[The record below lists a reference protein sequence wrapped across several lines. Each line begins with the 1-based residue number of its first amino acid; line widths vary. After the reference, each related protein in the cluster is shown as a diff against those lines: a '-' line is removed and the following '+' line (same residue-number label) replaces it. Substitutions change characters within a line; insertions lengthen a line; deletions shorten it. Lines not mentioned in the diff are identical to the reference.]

1 MGVLDRVKQRVETKD
16 AAAAIDWDAAAQA
29 YLGAAAADRARR
41 LQTGDTSEVSQAFRT
56 ALDRLRLPRVFE
68 KGKTEKEM
76 FNSPRDLDPTKTR
89 EAIDEVLRS
98 VVPKAGPP

>member
-1 MGVLDRVKQRVETKD
+1 MKQRVETKD
-16 AAAAIDWDAAAQA
+16 AAAAIDWDAAAKA

-41 LQTGDTSEVSQAFRT
+41 LQTGDTSEVGPAFRT
-56 ALDRLRLPRVFE
+56 ALDRLRLPRVFEKGKSE